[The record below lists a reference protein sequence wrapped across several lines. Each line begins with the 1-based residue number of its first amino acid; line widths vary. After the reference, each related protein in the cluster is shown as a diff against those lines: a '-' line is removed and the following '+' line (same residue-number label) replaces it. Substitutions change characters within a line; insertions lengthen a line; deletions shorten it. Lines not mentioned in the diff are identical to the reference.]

1 MHAPQEELAENSHF
15 WVIVKRY
22 NSGCREE
29 KYAQLQKIQL
39 DNPKSAIK
47 LESDDNHMSR

>member
-22 NSGCREE
+22 DSGCREE
-29 KYAQLQKIQL
+29 KYAQLQKIQVDRL
-39 DNPKSAIK
+39 KSAIK
-47 LESDDNHMSR
+47 LESDYNRMSR